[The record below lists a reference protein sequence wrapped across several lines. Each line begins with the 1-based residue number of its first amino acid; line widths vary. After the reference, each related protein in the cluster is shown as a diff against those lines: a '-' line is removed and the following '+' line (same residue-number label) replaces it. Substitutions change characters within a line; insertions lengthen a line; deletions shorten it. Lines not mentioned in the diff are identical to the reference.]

1 MAGGADDTPPDME
14 CTSGSQAAAW
24 QSVKNRFRNI
34 FTGPGGGFV
43 LTPREQ
49 LVATLHGA
57 MEDLMATKAL
67 TGESGDCGLGRLCL
81 QILSVL
87 TVEDPAALV
96 SLLQQTEQL
105 ASPILT
111 LLLDVPWGLV
121 GRSGWP
127 FFGLLSQFNLRKLHA
142 GSNDEQTDGLTD
154 PLAKQFHA
162 EIATA
167 LPAGNTEA
175 LKAAATAFLEK
186 GQQQSPLGPFC
197 AVAAQAAVSAE
208 ERPQMLQ
215 GLQVALKQVM
225 NSAAELEVALSTRWP
240 L

>member
-1 MAGGADDTPPDME
+1 MPQGGMPMGGMPAGGAAPMGMAGMGGRPGMGGQPMGMAGGADDTPPDME

-105 ASPILT
+105 AS
-111 LLLDVPWGLV
+111 
-121 GRSGWP
+121 
-127 FFGLLSQFNLRKLHA
+127 
-142 GSNDEQTDGLTD
+142 
-154 PLAKQFHA
+154 
-162 EIATA
+162 
-167 LPAGNTEA
+167 
-175 LKAAATAFLEK
+175 
-186 GQQQSPLGPFC
+186 
-197 AVAAQAAVSAE
+197 
-208 ERPQMLQ
+208 
-215 GLQVALKQVM
+215 
-225 NSAAELEVALSTRWP
+225 
-240 L
+240 